1 MLQGRE
7 QETYTTIK
15 VDNPGGWQRG
25 LSTFKAYITS
35 VEFYTPTTY
44 CEVIKSP
51 FAAEWR
57 KAMEEEV

>member
-1 MLQGRE
+1 
-7 QETYTTIK
+7 
-15 VDNPGGWQRG
+15 

-35 VEFYTPTTY
+35 VEFFTPTTFHKA
-44 CEVIKSP
+44 IKSL